1 MKISTKGR
9 YSLEFLLDL
18 ARHGDYGP
26 ISLTDIAERK
36 NISKKYLEQI
46 IPVLNKSGFLTTVR
60 GAHGGYQL
68 AKSPKD
74 ITIADIWFVAENIFS
89 DDTKDESE
97 NNPTFKY
104 IVDGLDNTVKQYL
117 ETITLQDVLE
127 IENNYYSDNYVI

>member
-1 MKISTKGR
+1 MAAPPL
-9 YSLEFLLDL
+9 YSLYKKRKKAAADFLLKI
-18 ARHGDYGP
+18 Y
-26 ISLTDIAERK
+26 
-36 NISKKYLEQI
+36 
-46 IPVLNKSGFLTTVR
+46 
-60 GAHGGYQL
+60 
-68 AKSPKD
+68 
-74 ITIADIWFVAENIFS
+74 IFS